1 MGKGGYPSP
10 GSGEGQASPES
21 GKKGKRE
28 LEGEERSASIRSF
41 FSKRDHVVEGW
52 RWGWEVPFPRSWL
65 LIENV

>member
-1 MGKGGYPSP
+1 MGKGRYPSP

-41 FSKRDHVVEGW
+41 FSKRDHVVEGL
-52 RWGWEVPFPRSWL
+52 EVGMGGPLPPFMA
-65 LIENV
+65 IN